1 MSKALMT
8 NEKIIE
14 LEANK
19 KGFAYDGENIFTFA
33 QWEKRGFGVKNGQK
47 AFIKTRLMSQ
57 GENPRSIPVSLYT
70 IEQVKYN
77 EDLWNGRPR
86 KPRQIKDEI
95 GYYLVNKQRTQREVI
110 MV

>member
-1 MSKALMT
+1 MSKLS
-8 NEKIIE
+8 NIEIIAI
-14 LEANK
+14 EASK
-19 KGFAYDGENIFTFA
+19 KEYIYNGENIFTFA

-95 GYYLVNKQRTQREVI
+95 GYYLVSKQRTQREVI